1 MEDNLLTEKFR
12 PRSIDSFIGL
22 DKPKQLCRRL
32 AAKPFSSAFFFVG
45 EPGLGKTTLALAL
58 ADELPAELHHIQSQ
72 DCNLDTLR
80 RVVSTCNYVPRM
92 GLRAHLVLVDE
103 ADRMSSAAQ
112 LYLHSILD
120 STARPPDTIFVFTG
134 NSTESLLP
142 SFLSRCMRVE
152 FSSYGNAKDAASL
165 LERVWDEEAPKDASR
180 PNFARIVKEAT
191 GNLRA
196 SLMTLQTELLMA

>member
-1 MEDNLLTEKFR
+1 
-12 PRSIDSFIGL
+12 
-22 DKPKQLCRRL
+22 
-32 AAKPFSSAFFFVG
+32 
-45 EPGLGKTTLALAL
+45 
-58 ADELPAELHHIQSQ
+58 
-72 DCNLDTLR
+72 
-80 RVVSTCNYVPRM
+80 M